1 MKSVTDHN
9 FSNIPAPQIPRSSFD
24 RSHGFKT
31 TFDAGYLVP
40 CFLDEVLPGDTISLN
55 PTMFARLNTPLY
67 PVMDNMFLD
76 VHFFFVP
83 NRILWSNWRKFCG
96 EQSTP
101 SSSIDFEIPYIAA
114 TATTGYSIGSLYDYL
129 GLPTGIPDYHHSA
142 LPLRAYQ
149 LIYSEWYRD
158 QNLVTSGGSAPS
170 TGDGPDSA
178 SSYGMRRRGKRHD
191 YFTSCLPWLQKGD
204 SVELPL
210 GTSANV
216 LGIGKL
222 TDGYDS
228 TLLTVYE
235 SGGSGTVSYAS
246 SSSTMAGTASSN
258 DRFSVRE
265 DPDNPGYPG
274 IYADLSTATAA
285 TINQLREAFQIQ
297 KLLER
302 DARSGTRYAEIVK
315 AHFGVQF
322 NDVAYRP
329 EFLGGSSTRINI
341 TSVPQTS
348 ESNTTPQG
356 TLAGYGVA
364 MLNNGGF
371 TKSFTEHGYVM
382 GIASVRAD
390 LTYQQGL
397 HRMWSRSTRY
407 DFYWPAL
414 AHIGEQAVLTQELY
428 CQNPAT
434 DTGSTGTVDNQKVFG
449 YQERW
454 AEYRYKPS
462 QITGK
467 LRSTASGSLDAWHL
481 SQEFTSL
488 PSLNQTFIE
497 ENPPMERVVAVTTE
511 PDFLMDCYYHYR
523 CARPMPIYSVPGL
536 IDHF

>member
-1 MKSVTDHN
+1 MKSVMDHN
-9 FSNIPAPQIPRSSFD
+9 FSNVPAPQIPRSSFD

-67 PVMDNMFLD
+67 PIMDNMFLD

-83 NRILWSNWRKFCG
+83 NRLVWSNWRKFCG
-96 EQSTP
+96 EQVTAGAST
-101 SSSIDFEIPYIAA
+101 DYEVPYIAA
-114 TATTGYSIGSLYDYL
+114 TATTGYSVGSIFDYL
-129 GLPTGIPDYHHSA
+129 GLPTGIPDYRHSA
-142 LPLRAYQ
+142 LPLRAYY
-149 LIYSEWYRD
+149 LIYHEWYKD
-158 QNLVTSGGSAPS
+158 QNLITANVYPAV
-170 TGDGPDSA
+170 GDGPDLA
-178 SSYGMRRRGKRHD
+178 SSYSLRRRGKRHD

-246 SSSTMAGTASSN
+246 SSSTMAGTATSN
-258 DRFSVRE
+258 DRFAVRE

-302 DARSGTRYAEIVK
+302 DARSGTCYAEIVK

-322 NDVAYRP
+322 NDVTYRP

-434 DTGSTGTVDNQKVFG
+434 DTGSTGTVDNLKVFG

-497 ENPPMERVVAVTTE
+497 ENPPMDRVVAVTTE
-511 PDFLMDCYYHYR
+511 PDFLMDCYYNYR